1 MIYELENSIKNFI
14 TRMELGENIYFNE
27 TNKDTYNIFVGNN
40 TFLGFCIS
48 GDIDSFYL
56 ILNSEIEDDNE
67 NYINITYQE
76 SVSFLPYTYR
86 PYLFSI
92 FSQTENIERMQ
103 TLFLEERE
111 YERGKIVLQTF
122 LPKSHIL
129 QSTEIISN
137 PIMYSKIINWSK
149 LLD

>member
-76 SVSFLPYTYR
+76 SVSFLPYTCLLYTS
-86 PYLFSI
+86 YL
-92 FSQTENIERMQ
+92 QVLL
-103 TLFLEERE
+103 TL
-111 YERGKIVLQTF
+111 
-122 LPKSHIL
+122 PSSHL
-129 QSTEIISN
+129 NE
-137 PIMYSKIINWSK
+137 
-149 LLD
+149 LLMF